1 MRPTG
6 AGRQPAPAALVADRE
21 GLDLAVRFVDR
32 VARPEDPEVAARAL
46 ARLPTGAARFLGLGD
61 RLLLRAGSRL
71 APLAPRV
78 VVPLARRRRP
88 QLVGHL
94 VVDARDPALARH
106 LARARAVGV
115 RLNLNLLGEAVLGER
130 EAARRAERT
139 LDLLRREDVD
149 HVSIKVSSLVSQI
162 SPWDT
167 PGTVARV
174 VERLRPLYEAARERS
189 PRAFVNLDMEEYR
202 DLHLT
207 LEVFTALLDEPDLR
221 DLEAGIA
228 LQAYLPDSVD
238 AFERLAAFATDRVA
252 RGGAGIKV
260 RLVKGEPVDGAGRG
274 RAAGLGAGPH
284 GSKRGRRQLPT
295 VVERALR
302 PRAGRPGGSASPPT
316 TSTTWPSPTCWR
328 RPGRHR
334 RWTSRC
340 SRAWHRPRPGP
351 SARRRRRAAAHAGR
365 GARGLRR
372 RHLLPVRRLE
382 ENAQPHN
389 FLHAPFAEGPSAVG
403 DQEARPGV
411 GGRHGDRPDRPP
423 PPERPP
429 TGPARFANTPT
440 PTRHCL
446 RSGLAPSG

>member
-1 MRPTG
+1 MAATARDETDRER
-6 AGRQPAPAALVADRE
+6 AASRRLAALVADRD

-78 VVPLARRRRP
+78 VVPLARRRLR

-207 LEVFTALLDEPDLR
+207 LEVFTTLLDEPELR

-260 RLVKGEPVDGAGRG
+260 RLVKGANLSMERVEAELRG
-274 RAAGLGAGPH
+274 WEQAPY
-284 GSKRGRRQLPT
+284 GSKAEVDANYLRLL
-295 VVERALR
+295 ERALR
-302 PRAGRPGGSASPPT
+302 PELAGRVRVGVAS
-316 TSTTWPSPTCWR
+316 
-328 RPGRHR
+328 HNLYDV
-334 RWTSRC
+334 
-340 SRAWHRPRPGP
+340 AL
-351 SARRRRRAAAHAGR
+351 AHLLAQ
-365 GARGLRR
+365 ARGVTASMDVEMLQGMAPAQARAVGADVGGV
-372 RHLLPVRRLE
+372 LLYTPVVAPEDFDVAISYLVRRLE

-389 FLHAPFAEGPSAVG
+389 FLHALFTEGPSAVG
-403 DQEARPGV
+403 DQEAR
-411 GGRHGDRPDRPP
+411 
-423 PPERPP
+423 
-429 TGPARFANTPT
+429 F
-440 PTRHCL
+440 
-446 RSGLAPSG
+446 